1 MDRILVRLYYPVAIA
16 AIGVLV
22 LTLGWLLGVGG

>member
-1 MDRILVRLYYPVAIA
+1 VDRFLVRLYYPVAIA

>member
-16 AIGVLV
+16 AVGVLV

>member
-1 MDRILVRLYYPVAIA
+1 MDRLLVRLYYPVAIA

-22 LTLGWLLGVGG
+22 LTLGWLLGIGG

>member
-1 MDRILVRLYYPVAIA
+1 VDRLLGHLYYPVAIT

-22 LTLGWLLGVGG
+22 LTLGWLVGIGG

>member
-22 LTLGWLLGVGG
+22 LTLGWLLGLGG